1 MNVIE
6 LNRDEYLISVKKIT
20 DFKSLSFSKNA
31 LEWWDNYYSWE
42 KFPPLCLVNTKN
54 KHVCYLFYSISK
66 DNEYLTIHNLLTPN
80 THRSHGYAYKLLK
93 YLFSHLS
100 GHEIRRF
107 KMNCVSSSLD
117 FYNKLGLEYWGIN
130 DLSKY
135 YCDFKMPI
143 KDISE
148 IPQIVKDSKLSE
160 LSDERIMQIFE
171 KLKNNGT
178 TLEEKMIDK
187 FEDSKEKLE
196 GKYHFDLLQKRVDE
210 IEIPKED

>member
-6 LNRDEYLISVKKIT
+6 LNRDEYLISVKKIE

-42 KFPPLCLVNTKN
+42 KFPPLCLSDKK
-54 KHVCYLFYSISK
+54 KHFCYLFYNISK

-80 THRSHGYAYKLLK
+80 THRSHGYAYQLLK
-93 YLFSHLS
+93 HLFSHLS
-100 GHEIRRF
+100 QNKIKRF

-130 DLSKY
+130 DLSQY

-160 LSDERIMQIFE
+160 ISDERIMQIFE

-178 TLEEKMIDK
+178 QLEEKMIDK
-187 FEDSKEKLE
+187 FEDSKEKLI
-196 GKYHFDLLQKRVDE
+196 GKYHFDLLQQRVDE
-210 IEIPKED
+210 IKK

>member
-6 LNRDEYLISVKKIT
+6 LNRDEYLISVKKIA

-42 KFPPLCLVNTKN
+42 KFPPLCLINTKN

-80 THRSHGYAYKLLK
+80 THRSHGYAYILLK
-93 YLFSHLS
+93 YLFNQQSQNK
-100 GHEIRRF
+100 IKRF

-130 DLSKY
+130 DLSQY
-135 YCDFKMPI
+135 YCDFKMPLL
-143 KDISE
+143 DISE

-160 LSDERIMQIFE
+160 ISDERIMQIFE

-196 GKYHFDLLQKRVDE
+196 GKYHFDLLCKRVDE
-210 IEIPKED
+210 INK

>member
-6 LNRDEYLISVKKIT
+6 LNRDEYLISVKKIA

-42 KFPPLCLVNTKN
+42 KFPPLCLINDKK

-80 THRSHGYAYKLLK
+80 THRSHGYAYQLLK
-93 YLFSHLS
+93 HLFSHFS
-100 GHEIRRF
+100 QNKIRRF
-107 KMNCVSSSLD
+107 KMNCVTSSLD

-130 DLSKY
+130 DLSQY
-135 YCDFKMPI
+135 YCDFKMPLL
-143 KDISE
+143 DISE

-160 LSDERIMQIFE
+160 ISDERIMQIFE

-178 TLEEKMIDK
+178 ELEEKMIDK
-187 FEDSKEKLE
+187 FEDSKEKLI
-196 GKYHFDLLQKRVDE
+196 GKYHFDLLQQRVDE
-210 IEIPKED
+210 IKK

>member
-1 MNVIE
+1 MKVIE
-6 LNRDEYLISVKKIT
+6 LNRDEYLISVKKIA

-42 KFPPLCLVNTKN
+42 KFPPLCLVNDKG
-54 KHVCYLFYSISK
+54 KHVCYLFYTISK

-80 THRSHGYAYKLLK
+80 KHRSFGYAYKLLK

-100 GHEIRRF
+100 ANKIKRF

-130 DLSKY
+130 DLSQY
-135 YCDFKMPI
+135 YCDFKMPLL
-143 KDISE
+143 DISE

-160 LSDERIMQIFE
+160 ISDERIMQIFE

-178 TLEEKMIDK
+178 ALEEKMIDK

-196 GKYHFDLLQKRVDE
+196 GKYHFDLLQQRVDE
-210 IEIPKED
+210 IETSKED

>member
-6 LNRDEYLISVKKIT
+6 LNRDEYLISVKKIA

-42 KFPPLCLVNTKN
+42 KFPPLCLINAKN

-80 THRSHGYAYKLLK
+80 IHRSYGYAYILLK
-93 YLFSHLS
+93 YLFNQQSQNK
-100 GHEIRRF
+100 IRRF

-130 DLSKY
+130 ELSQY
-135 YCDFKMPI
+135 YCDFKMPLL
-143 KDISE
+143 DISE

-187 FEDSKEKLE
+187 FEDSKEKLI
-196 GKYHFDLLQKRVDE
+196 GKYHFDLLCKRVDE
-210 IEIPKED
+210 INK

>member
-1 MNVIE
+1 
-6 LNRDEYLISVKKIT
+6 
-20 DFKSLSFSKNA
+20 
-31 LEWWDNYYSWE
+31 
-42 KFPPLCLVNTKN
+42 
-54 KHVCYLFYSISK
+54 
-66 DNEYLTIHNLLTPN
+66 
-80 THRSHGYAYKLLK
+80 
-93 YLFSHLS
+93 
-100 GHEIRRF
+100 
-107 KMNCVSSSLD
+107 MNCVSSSLD

-130 DLSKY
+130 ELSQY

-178 TLEEKMIDK
+178 TLDEKMSDK

-196 GKYHFDLLQKRVDE
+196 GKYHFDLLCKRVDE
-210 IEIPKED
+210 INK

>member
-6 LNRDEYLISVKKIT
+6 LNREEYLESVKKIE
-20 DFKSLSFSKNA
+20 DFKTLNFSKSA

-42 KFPPLCLVNTKN
+42 KFPPLCLSDKK
-54 KHVCYLFYSISK
+54 KHFCYLFYNISK

-80 THRSHGYAYKLLK
+80 KHRSFGYAYKLLK
-93 YLFSHLS
+93 YLFSHFS
-100 GHEIRRF
+100 GNKIRRF

-130 DLSKY
+130 NLSQY

-143 KDISE
+143 SDISE
-148 IPQIVKDSKLSE
+148 IPQIVKDSNLRE
-160 LSDERIMQIFE
+160 ISDEKIMQIFE

-178 TLEEKMIDK
+178 QLEEKMINK
-187 FEDSKEKLE
+187 FEESKEKLE
-196 GKYHFDLLQKRVDE
+196 GKYHFDLFLKRVDE
-210 IEIPKED
+210 IK